1 MKRPVSL
8 FPFFFIALLLIAP
21 SCNQGNEKIIIKTLD
36 HYPSASGIEY
46 FDNSFY
52 IIGDDAK
59 NILVLD
65 NDLNIKDSITLYD
78 FAGYRFAKE
87 IKPDLES
94 ITLLHSGSTY
104 YLLVLGSGSVSP
116 YRNKGWMINLTS
128 KQKDSIS
135 LDSLYGRFLSINKLK
150 ELNLEGVC
158 ALPTGLLIT
167 NRGHLGYRENHLLF
181 IDSSYYFN
189 LNNATA
195 SVTNLIMPDADTSS
209 FSGVSGLAYSAK
221 SDKLFL
227 TVSTEMTAS
236 SYEDGAIGKS
246 YLWIINNVSEKKFS
260 DGLKPDKIIDLELTD
275 SLFRGQKIESV
286 CLIAEQKDK
295 VRLAMVADNDKG
307 SSTFFKLT
315 VKYD

>member
-1 MKRPVSL
+1 MKIFLVL
-8 FPFFFIALLLIAP
+8 FIAVSIF
-21 SCNQGNEKIIIKTLD
+21 SCRSKNDPVVVKTLN

-65 NDLNIKDSITLYD
+65 NDLNIKDSISLYD
-78 FAGYRFAKE
+78 FPDYRFPKD

-94 ITLLHSGSTY
+94 ITVLHSGSTY
-104 YLLVLGSGSVSP
+104 YLLVLGSGSLSP
-116 YRNKGWMINLTS
+116 YRNKGWLINLAS

-135 LDSLYGRFLSINKLK
+135 LDSLYSRFLSINKLK
-150 ELNLEGVC
+150 EINLEGVC
-158 ALPTGLLIT
+158 SLPTGLLIT
-167 NRGHLGYRENHLLF
+167 NRGHLGYRENHLIF

-195 SVTNLIMPDADTSS
+195 SVTNLIMPGTDTSS

-246 YLWIINNVSEKKFS
+246 YLWIINNISEKQLAS
-260 DGLKPDKIIDLELTD
+260 GLKPDKIIDLELTD
-275 SLFRGQKIESV
+275 SIFKGQKIESV

-295 VRLAMVADNDKG
+295 VQLAMVADNDKG
-307 SSTFFKLT
+307 NSTVFKLT

>member
-1 MKRPVSL
+1 MKFFPALFIVS
-8 FPFFFIALLLIAP
+8 
-21 SCNQGNEKIIIKTLD
+21 IIIFSCQSKDGRVVMKTLD

-65 NDLNIKDSITLYD
+65 NDLNIKDSIPLYD
-78 FAGYRFAKE
+78 FPGYRFAKD

-104 YLLVLGSGSVSP
+104 YLLILGSGSVAP
-116 YRNKGWMINLTS
+116 YRNKGWLINLTS

-135 LDSLYGRFLSINKLK
+135 LDSLYSRFHLINKLK
-150 ELNLEGVC
+150 EINLEGIC
-158 ALPTGLLIT
+158 SLPTGLVIA
-167 NRGHLGYRENHLLF
+167 NRGHLGYRENHLIF

-195 SVTNLIMPDADTSS
+195 SATNLIMPDTDTSS

-246 YLWIINNVSEKKFS
+246 YLWIINNVSEKQLAN
-260 DGLKPDKIIDLELTD
+260 GLKADKIIDLELTD
-275 SLFRGQKIESV
+275 SLFKGQKIESV
-286 CLIAEQKDK
+286 CLITEQKDK
-295 VRLAMVADNDKG
+295 VQLAMVADNDKG
-307 SSTFFKLT
+307 SSTVFKLT

>member
-1 MKRPVSL
+1 MKFLSAL
-8 FPFFFIALLLIAP
+8 FIAINIS
-21 SCNQGNEKIIIKTLD
+21 SCQSNVVPVVMKTLD
-36 HYPSASGIEY
+36 YYPSASGIEY

-65 NDLNIKDSITLYD
+65 NDLNIKDSIALYD
-78 FAGYRFAKE
+78 FEGYRFAKD

-104 YLLVLGSGSVSP
+104 YLLVLGSGSVTP
-116 YRNKGWMINLTS
+116 YRNTGWLINLTS

-135 LDSLYGRFLSINKLK
+135 LESLYGRFHLINKLK
-150 ELNLEGVC
+150 EINIEGVC
-158 ALPTGLLIT
+158 ALPTGLLIA

-189 LNNATA
+189 LNNASA
-195 SVTNLIMPDADTSS
+195 SLTNLIMPDVDTAS
-209 FSGVSGLAYSAK
+209 FRGVSGLAYSAK

-227 TVSTEMTAS
+227 TVSTEMTAN

-246 YLWIINNVSEKKFS
+246 YLWIIDNVSEKPLVN
-260 DGLKPDKIIDLELTD
+260 GLKPDKIIDLELTD
-275 SLFRGQKIESV
+275 TLFKGQKIESV
-286 CLIAEQKDK
+286 CLIAEHKDK
-295 VRLAMVADNDKG
+295 VQLALVADNDNG
-307 SSTFFKLT
+307 SSTVFKLT

>member
-1 MKRPVSL
+1 MKILPAL
-8 FPFFFIALLLIAP
+8 FMAAFISSCQSKDAP
-21 SCNQGNEKIIIKTLD
+21 LAMKTLD

-59 NILVLD
+59 KILVLD
-65 NDLNIKDSITLYD
+65 NDLNIKDSIALYD
-78 FAGYRFAKE
+78 FPGYRFAKD

-116 YRNKGWMINLTS
+116 YRNNGWLINLST
-128 KQKDSIS
+128 KQKDSIN
-135 LDSLYGRFLSINKLK
+135 LDSLYSRFILINKLT
-150 ELNLEGVC
+150 EINLEGVC
-158 ALPTGLLIT
+158 SLPTGLLIA
-167 NRGHLGYRENHLLF
+167 NRGHLGYRENHLIF

-195 SVTNLIMPDADTSS
+195 SATNLVLRDADTSS
-209 FSGVSGLAYSAK
+209 FGGVSGLAYSAK

-246 YLWIINNVSEKKFS
+246 YLWIINNVSEKQLANS
-260 DGLKPDKIIDLELTD
+260 LKADKIIDLETTD

-286 CLIAEQKDK
+286 CLIAEQKDR
-295 VRLAMVADNDKG
+295 VVIGMVADNDKG
-307 SSTFFKLT
+307 SSTVFKLT

>member
-1 MKRPVSL
+1 MKFLPALIIVT
-8 FPFFFIALLLIAP
+8 IAIT
-21 SCNQGNEKIIIKTLD
+21 SCKNKEATMVMKTLD
-36 HYPSASGIEY
+36 NYPSASGIEY

-65 NDLNIKDSITLYD
+65 NDLNIKDSIALYD
-78 FAGYRFAKE
+78 FEGYRFAKD

-94 ITLLHSGSTY
+94 ITVLHSGSSF

-116 YRNKGWMINLTS
+116 YRNKGWLINLTR
-128 KQKDSIS
+128 KQKGSIS
-135 LDSLYGRFLSINKLK
+135 LDSLYSRFNKQNKLK
-150 ELNLEGVC
+150 EINIEGVC
-158 ALPTGLLIT
+158 SLPTGLLIA
-167 NRGHLGYRENHLLF
+167 NRGHLGYRENHLIF

-195 SVTNLIMPDADTSS
+195 SATNLIMPGVDTSS
-209 FSGVSGLAYSAK
+209 FNGVSGLAYSAK

-246 YLWIINNVSEKKFS
+246 YLWIINNVSEKKLT
-260 DGLKPDKIIDLELTD
+260 DGLKADKIIDLELTD
-275 SLFRGQKIESV
+275 SLFKGQKIESV
-286 CLIAEQKDK
+286 CLITEQKDK
-295 VRLAMVADNDKG
+295 VTLAMVADNDKG
-307 SSTFFKLT
+307 SSTVYKLT